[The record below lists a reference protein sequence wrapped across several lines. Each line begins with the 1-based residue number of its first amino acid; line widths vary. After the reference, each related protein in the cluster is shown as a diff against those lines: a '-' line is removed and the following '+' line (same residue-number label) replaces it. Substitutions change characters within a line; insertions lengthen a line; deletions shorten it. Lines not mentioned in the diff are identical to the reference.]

1 MLTELSPESQQIVQN
16 LRRFVDREVIP
27 VASKMEHDN
36 EYPFTL
42 VEQMKEMGLFGI
54 LIPREYGGLG
64 LDYVTYAA
72 ITEELSR
79 GWMSLGGIINSH
91 YVVAHAINEFG
102 TADQKQRFLPDMAA
116 GQRRACICMTEPNA
130 GSDLQAIELAATR
143 DGDRYLLNGTKM
155 FVTNGRHGNL
165 YLVLAKTDK
174 AAKPP
179 YRGMST
185 FVVEKGVPG
194 FTIGRD
200 VEKLGYKGVD
210 TVVLHFEDAQVEAR
224 NLLEG
229 VEGRGFGHVMSG
241 IEVGRIN
248 TAARAVGLAQAAF
261 EDAIRYAQQR
271 HAFGVPIAQHQA
283 IQFKL
288 ADMATQIEAARLLT
302 YQAAAV
308 KDRGVRSD
316 KEAGMAKLFATE
328 VAGFVS
334 LEAMRI
340 HGGYGYTKDMRV
352 ERYYRDAPFM
362 MIAEGTNEVQRLVIA
377 RALLREY
384 AEGAGS

>member
-1 MLTELSPESQQIVQN
+1 MLTELSPESQQIVQSI
-16 LRRFVDREVIP
+16 RRFVDREVIP
-27 VASKMEHDN
+27 VASKLEHDN
-36 EYPFTL
+36 EYPAAI
-42 VEQMKEMGLFGI
+42 VEQMKDMGLFGI

-64 LDYVTYAA
+64 LNYVTYIA

-91 YVVAHAINEFG
+91 YIVAHAISEFG
-102 TADQKQRFLPDMAA
+102 TPEQKQRYLPDMAT
-116 GQRRACICMTEPNA
+116 GERRACICMTEPNA
-130 GSDLQAIELAATR
+130 GSDLQAIQLTATK

-155 FVTNGRHGNL
+155 FVTNGRRGNL
-165 YLVLAKTDK
+165 YLVLGKTDK
-174 AAKPP
+174 TADPP
-179 YRGMST
+179 HRGMSA
-185 FVVEKGVPG
+185 FIVEQGMPG
-194 FTIGRD
+194 FSIGKD
-200 VEKLGYKGVD
+200 IEKLGYKGVD
-210 TVVLHFEDAQVEAR
+210 TVVLHFDNAEVDAG

-229 VEGRGFGHVMSG
+229 KEGRGFIHIMSG

-248 TAARAVGLAQAAF
+248 TAARAVGVAQAAF
-261 EDAIRYAQQR
+261 ADAIRYAQQR
-271 HAFGVPIAQHQA
+271 YTFGVPIAQHQA

-288 ADMATQIEAARLLT
+288 ADMATQIEAARLLV
-302 YQAAAV
+302 YQAASV
-308 KDRGVRSD
+308 KDKGVRSD

-328 VAGFVS
+328 VAGFVT

-362 MIAEGTNEVQRLVIA
+362 MIAEGTNEVQRIVIA

-384 AEGAGS
+384 AEGPTT